1 MFINILNRLNSYK
14 EKGNILNETTMSKK
28 GTQVDD
34 YREEYDTACPDFISG
49 NCTNLPLSGG
59 LTATSNLL

>member
-1 MFINILNRLNSYK
+1 
-14 EKGNILNETTMSKK
+14 MSKK